1 MMLIRRGT
9 PADAQAI
16 AACNIAMAKE
26 TEGLQLDPSLI
37 GPGVRAVLEDARKG
51 LYFVAEMDDQIVG
64 QMMVTFEWSDWRN
77 GNIWWIQSV
86 YVSPNHRRQGV
97 FKALYQHVRDQALKN
112 AVVAMRL
119 YVERE
124 NLNAQKTYVAMGMH
138 LSHYLLMEEM
148 LPRG

>member
-1 MMLIRRGT
+1 
-9 PADAQAI
+9 
-16 AACNIAMAKE
+16 MAKE
-26 TEGLQLDPSLI
+26 TEGIDLDPSLI
-37 GPGVRAVLEDARKG
+37 APGVRAVLTDAAKG
-51 LYFVAEMDDQIVG
+51 FYFVAEIDGVVAG

-86 YVSPNHRRQGV
+86 YVSPNHRRRGV
-97 FKALYQHVRDQALKN
+97 FKALYQHVRDQALEN
-112 AVVAMRL
+112 AVVALRL

-138 LSHYLLMEEM
+138 LSHYLLMEET